1 MLIHVPLPFPA
12 VPAPT
17 EIDFRDI
24 SPSSFVVTWQA
35 PNARL
40 SGYRVVVSPKNHYA
54 QPKEMNVA
62 PDSTQVL
69 VPGLMVRGQPSCNL
83 QIH

>member
-1 MLIHVPLPFPA
+1 MA
-12 VPAPT
+12 
-17 EIDFRDI
+17 
-24 SPSSFVVTWQA
+24 WQA

-54 QPKEMNVA
+54 PAKEMNVA

-69 VPGLMVRGQPSCNL
+69 VPGLMVIGLPSCNL
-83 QIH
+83 QIHLIFVGTSKSRKVIY